1 MEKLT
6 FKKSAHPGRGHPAA
20 GFACASATKIPACA
34 NVGCIMYGF
43 LFVIHPVWPERAR
56 NPRMA
61 LYMHLTGVV
70 IILLGLIGRFGV

>member
-6 FKKSAHPGRGHPAA
+6 FKNQLILGVAILLA
-20 GFACASATKIPACA
+20 GFASASAKKIPACD

>member
-6 FKKSAHPGRGHPAA
+6 FKNQLILGVAILLA

-61 LYMHLTGVV
+61 LYMRLTGVV